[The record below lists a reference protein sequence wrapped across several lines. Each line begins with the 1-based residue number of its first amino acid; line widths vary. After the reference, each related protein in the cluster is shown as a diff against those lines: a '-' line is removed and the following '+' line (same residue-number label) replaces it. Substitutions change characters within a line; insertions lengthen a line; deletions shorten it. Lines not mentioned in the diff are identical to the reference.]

1 MQVGRGGP
9 APKGAGADSTARGPP
24 LGGAA
29 PLLRGATPATA
40 SGSGEVKRGKSGEL
54 GPCRLGTGAERDGE
68 VGEWVGCSVGPA
80 LGKGAVE

>member
-9 APKGAGADSTARGPP
+9 APRGAGADSTARGPP

-40 SGSGEVKRGKSGEL
+40 SGSVEVRRGESGEL
-54 GPCRLGTGAERDGE
+54 RRRRLGTGAEGTARWGA
-68 VGEWVGCSVGPA
+68 WVGC
-80 LGKGAVE
+80 